1 MVWSLRLLFVHCT
14 TPLRAY
20 KELQWLH
27 ETTRIHNLQNAWI
40 IRWQKVDVPGSFLER
55 STFRFI
61 VVSDHSLNLHILGG
75 RLWVPFYCT
84 RCPKL
89 SVCHFRCTKPDKSSW
104 LIICVS
110 ISVVN
115 VLGVYWVVHP
125 RKNGAREGDMRGER
139 ELPLSSIVSLCAS
152 RSQGTTTPPLFQSIQ
167 LLQCFPFY
175 LWSSLFFSNSKL
187 QSSFLPQFSKNTLLN
202 TWKVIPI
209 WRRICSK

>member
-1 MVWSLRLLFVHCT
+1 MVACGW
-14 TPLRAY
+14 
-20 KELQWLH
+20 
-27 ETTRIHNLQNAWI
+27 
-40 IRWQKVDVPGSFLER
+40 
-55 STFRFI
+55 
-61 VVSDHSLNLHILGG
+61 
-75 RLWVPFYCT
+75 FYCT

-115 VLGVYWVVHP
+115 VLGVYWVVHLAHLRSRSLEVMGA

-139 ELPLSSIVSLCAS
+139 ELPLSSSVSLA
-152 RSQGTTTPPLFQSIQ
+152 RPVHRLQPRLLFFNPFNFFNVFPLICDQV
-167 LLQCFPFY
+167 Y
-175 LWSSLFFSNSKL
+175 FFSNSKF

>member
-14 TPLRAY
+14 TPLRAC

-61 VVSDHSLNLHILGG
+61 VVSDHSLNLHILERTG
-75 RLWVPFYCT
+75 R
-84 RCPKL
+84 
-89 SVCHFRCTKPDKSSW
+89 
-104 LIICVS
+104 
-110 ISVVN
+110 
-115 VLGVYWVVHP
+115 
-125 RKNGAREGDMRGER
+125 ER
-139 ELPLSSIVSLCAS
+139 ETCEERGSSLFPRLSPFARPVHRLQP
-152 RSQGTTTPPLFQSIQ
+152 RLLFFNPFSFFNV
-167 LLQCFPFY
+167 FPFICDQVY
-175 LWSSLFFSNSKL
+175 FFSNSKL

>member
-1 MVWSLRLLFVHCT
+1 MVACGW
-14 TPLRAY
+14 
-20 KELQWLH
+20 
-27 ETTRIHNLQNAWI
+27 
-40 IRWQKVDVPGSFLER
+40 
-55 STFRFI
+55 
-61 VVSDHSLNLHILGG
+61 
-75 RLWVPFYCT
+75 FYCT

-115 VLGVYWVVHP
+115 VLGVYWVVHLAHLRSRSLEVMGA
-125 RKNGAREGDMRGER
+125 RKNGAREGDMWGER
-139 ELPLSSIVSLCAS
+139 ELPLSLIVSLCAS
-152 RSQGTTTPPLFQSIQ
+152 RSQATTTPPLFQSIQ